1 MELTKKFGISEME
14 VRTKGLVL
22 LSPCT
27 HKLQQY
33 CQEHEPVSKQQATV
47 ALGKIGDLASIS
59 SILTVL
65 EEEEEFAEEAATA
78 LSRIDAPGII
88 DNLLSV
94 LQSSSPNVQMAIA
107 KVLGQFKKAKVV
119 EALSP
124 LLQSPYVKV
133 NIAALEAL
141 GEIADPG
148 CRKVI
153 LDCLE
158 ADDPDVIVAATKA
171 YAAIGLIDTNESLDI
186 FEPLFEKTEEARVK
200 ASILAVFVGNSGER
214 LLNLLKGATKDPNP
228 RVRANAVE
236 VIGSMDL
243 PQRRKLSLLKPMVQE
258 GANNRVLAN
267 IAIAL
272 GEIDTDTSVMILSK
286 LLNSTE
292 KWERASAVYA
302 ARFVKNERVAS
313 WLTTL
318 FTSEDDPDVLR
329 NVLESL
335 EHFENEEVSNCFIK
349 ALEHSNPLVRG
360 GAARSLGRIKDPSL
374 VEHLVTTLDKEQDSS
389 VICEILTALGNLA
402 DATKINLISQYLQH
416 MDIRVQA
423 NAIEALDTIGTVEI
437 VPFIEPF
444 LNSSDNRIKANAAVA
459 LWSMGSI
466 NVVHSLREM
475 LEHNNP
481 KQRSSA
487 IYAVG
492 ALGESLRHLGINVQ
506 KYFLLISALKEEE
519 ISAAPP
525 EPQVEPEDIPF
536 EIHAGTARYDFSKFQ
551 QDGDV
556 DGEVAFPM
564 AEIEE
569 YFNLLAD
576 RRVKDAMAYLK
587 GALDR
592 YPGNK
597 YLQYLRSDSFRLQK
611 NISRACEGF
620 RELTR
625 DQVGVPFVNA
635 FIHLANIYSTS
646 HELPQSLEAYFL
658 ASRAQL
664 EVLDREIEM
673 GLDLLKNKNINE
685 ASLLLKNIISQV
697 PLNSRIHYAAGRN
710 FLKGKFN
717 EDAFNHITRAYL
729 LNPNNG
735 EVLLSLA
742 FACYKTRRYEIVRML
757 AEKID
762 RLFGEGSPL
771 TVKAKELVKA
781 LDKAGL

>member
-1 MELTKKFGISEME
+1 ME
-14 VRTKGLVL
+14 VRAKGLVL
-22 LSPCT
+22 LNPCT
-27 HKLQQY
+27 HKLQLY
-33 CQEHEPVSKQQATV
+33 CEEHDPVSKQQATV
-47 ALGKIGDLASIS
+47 ALGKIGDAASVDA
-59 SILTVL
+59 LMTVL
-65 EEEEEFAEEAATA
+65 QEEEEFAEEAATA
-78 LSRIDAPGII
+78 LSRIETPGIVEKLI
-88 DNLLSV
+88 AV
-94 LQSSSPNVQMAIA
+94 LQASSPNVQTAIA
-107 KVLGQFKKAKVV
+107 KVLGQFRSPKVV
-119 EALSP
+119 AALSP
-124 LLQSPYVKV
+124 LVKSPYVKV
-133 NIAALEAL
+133 KRAALAAM
-141 GEIADPG
+141 GEVGDPASQKLI
-148 CRKVI
+148 R
-153 LDCLE
+153 DCLD
-158 ADDPDVIVAATKA
+158 ADDPEVVIAATKA
-171 YAAIGLIDTNESLDI
+171 FGSIGVVDTDQALDI
-186 FEPLFEKTEEARVK
+186 FEPLFESSEESKVK
-200 ASILAVFVGNSGER
+200 ASIIAVFVGCSSDR
-214 LLNLLKGATKDPNP
+214 LLALAKNATKDPNP

-243 PQRRKLSLLKPMVQE
+243 PERRKLSLLKPMVQE

-272 GEIDTDTSVMILSK
+272 GEIDTDTSVMVLSR

-335 EHFENEEVSNCFIK
+335 EHFENEEVAACFLK

-360 GAARSLGRIKDPSL
+360 GAARSLGRIKDPEL
-374 VEHLVTTLDKEQDSS
+374 VENLVTTLNKEEDSS
-389 VICEILTALGNLA
+389 VICEILMGLGSLA

-423 NAIEALDTIGTVEI
+423 NAIEALYTIGTVEI
-437 VPFIEPF
+437 IPFIEPF

-459 LWSMGSI
+459 LWSMGSLH
-466 NVVHSLREM
+466 VVDSLREM

-492 ALGESLRHLGINVQ
+492 ELGESLRHLGIHVQ

-519 ISAAPP
+519 ISTAPP

-536 EIHAGTARYDFSKFQ
+536 EIHSGTAKYNFAQLQ
-551 QDGDV
+551 QDTV
-556 DGEVAFPM
+556 DDTELHFPM

-569 YFNLLAD
+569 YYSLLAE
-576 RRVKDAMAYLK
+576 RRVKDALAYLK

-597 YLQYLRSDSFRLQK
+597 YLLYLRSDSFRLQK
-611 NISRACEGF
+611 NVSRACEGF

-625 DQVGVPFVNA
+625 DPMGVPFVNA
-635 FIHLANIYSTS
+635 YIHLANIYTS
-646 HELPQSLEAYFL
+646 SQELPQSLEAYFL

-717 EDAFNHITRAYL
+717 EDAYHHITRAYL

-742 FACYKTRRYEIVRML
+742 FACYKTRRYEEVRLL
-757 AEKID
+757 AQKME

-771 TVKAKELVKA
+771 TIKAKELVKA